1 MSRIIPD
8 FTHLIE
14 YMEKEQIEGYENH
27 TVSVI
32 VPSSSFQLVKKFLT
46 SIYYT
51 FSVVAHG
58 QILIVTFDLT
68 MDADE
73 CYKTLEEDVKRWVKI
88 R

>member
-1 MSRIIPD
+1 MIMSD
-8 FTHLIE
+8 FKHLVE
-14 YMEKEQIEGYENH
+14 YMEEEQIEGYENH

-32 VPSSSFQLVKKFLT
+32 VPATDFEMVKKFLT

-51 FSVVAHG
+51 FSVVARG

-73 CYKTLEEDVKRWVKI
+73 CYRTLEKDLKRWTK
-88 R
+88 